1 MSRHTSPRPR
11 RLLLTAIW
19 TLTAWVL
26 VIPAASAY
34 IDPGTTTLLFQA
46 VIAGLAAAGTAIT
59 VFWSRI
65 VGFFS
70 RDTDVTDGP

>member
-1 MSRHTSPRPR
+1 MSRPAPR
-11 RLLLTAIW
+11 RTRRVILTFLW
-19 TLTAWVL
+19 TLTAWLV

-34 IDPGTTTLLFQA
+34 IDPGTTTIFFQA

-65 VGFFS
+65 VTFFR
-70 RDTDVTDGP
+70 RDTDGTESQ

>member
-1 MSRHTSPRPR
+1 MSRHASRRPR
-11 RLLLTAIW
+11 RVILTVLW
-19 TLTAWVL
+19 TLTAWLV

-34 IDPGTTTLLFQA
+34 IDPGTTTILFQA

-65 VGFFS
+65 VAFFH
-70 RDTDVTDGP
+70 RDTDGTESK